1 MLIKILET
9 EKERLMSKYIIAI
22 DTICEGIQAIE
33 RDEKDNMIIYST
45 EEEAEAELMDC
56 FNSMNLS
63 RIENGDEPDE
73 EPDEFVM
80 KLDDYVE
87 GHKTIWTGEQA

>member
-1 MLIKILET
+1 
-9 EKERLMSKYIIAI
+9 MSKYIIAV

-45 EEEAEAELMDC
+45 EAEAKAELMYW

-73 EPDEFVM
+73 EPEEFVM
-80 KLDDYVE
+80 KLEDYVE
-87 GHKTIWTGEQA
+87 GHKIIWTGEQT

>member
-1 MLIKILET
+1 
-9 EKERLMSKYIIAI
+9 MSKYIIAI

-45 EEEAEAELMDC
+45 EEEAEAESMDC

-80 KLDDYVE
+80 KLEDYVE
-87 GHKTIWTGEQA
+87 GHKTIWTGEQT

>member
-1 MLIKILET
+1 
-9 EKERLMSKYIIAI
+9 MSKYIIAI

-45 EEEAEAELMDC
+45 EEEAEAELMNC

-80 KLDDYVE
+80 KLEDYVE

>member
-1 MLIKILET
+1 MIGNDIFTSLPIDANQNFRDREGET
-9 EKERLMSKYIIAI
+9 
-22 DTICEGIQAIE
+22 
-33 RDEKDNMIIYST
+33 NST

-80 KLDDYVE
+80 KLEDYVE
-87 GHKTIWTGEQA
+87 GHKTIWTGEQT

>member
-1 MLIKILET
+1 
-9 EKERLMSKYIIAI
+9 MSKYIIAV

-45 EEEAEAELMDC
+45 EAEAKAELMYW

-73 EPDEFVM
+73 EPEEFVM
-80 KLDDYVE
+80 KLEDYVE
-87 GHKTIWTGEQA
+87 GHKTIWKGETNEY